1 MVVPLNPRDSWF
13 GSSMV
18 EHAAVNRVTDDRY
31 LPEPYCFE
39 SLKVRQ
45 NNIFCVYSRTSIQHG
60 SSITIKIFWDSSYGY
75 ILG

>member
-1 MVVPLNPRDSWF
+1 
-13 GSSMV
+13 
-18 EHAAVNRVTDDRY
+18 
-31 LPEPYCFE
+31 
-39 SLKVRQ
+39 VRQ